1 MNIKENEA
9 KINKIRE
16 LLDEFTYLN
25 SSFPEKTDK
34 IFLEKIEK
42 KLPNLEN
49 NLELLTKIEKDFLEK
64 IEEKKDFLEKKEF
77 MKSILEKRNFFAFK
91 FFSLQIIVFIFMFFA
106 FIFSFKMIADI
117 LDGDYSS
124 IFYYFSFI
132 LICLIPNY
140 IFYKR
145 NTPLKKEQ
153 REKSQVLAFLI
164 IFFTILWFYSIL
176 KIFLD

>member
-1 MNIKENEA
+1 MKNKLENWQQEELKLLEEKFLKTIKT
-9 KINKIRE
+9 RW
-16 LLDEFTYLN
+16 Y
-25 SSFPEKTDK
+25 KTKQDQE
-34 IFLEKIEK
+34 IIEK
-42 KLPNLEN
+42 Y
-49 NLELLTKIEKDFLEK
+49 
-64 IEEKKDFLEKKEF
+64 EEKKDFLEKKEF

-140 IFYKR
+140 IF
-145 NTPLKKEQ
+145 L
-153 REKSQVLAFLI
+153 
-164 IFFTILWFYSIL
+164 
-176 KIFLD
+176 